1 MTTSTAV
8 ATQRGFTGPALVGT
22 VFLLTTLAGLAFQ
35 TVAFLT
41 TDLDPYRA
49 QGPVES
55 IKGIALFG
63 GISLVVA
70 LAIALPLRRDPVKS
84 RIGATALGSLAL
96 VTLPFFWCG
105 APAIFGAAAAWL
117 AGLVKDTEPQT
128 GVARG
133 FGIVGMV
140 VAALVVVATFVL
152 YITSFVS
159 GSN

>member
-8 ATQRGFTGPALVGT
+8 ANQRGFTGPALVGT

-35 TVAFLT
+35 TVAFMT

-55 IKGIALFG
+55 IESIALFG
-63 GISLVVA
+63 GISLIVA
-70 LAIALPLRRDPVKS
+70 LAIALPLRRDPAKARV
-84 RIGATALGSLAL
+84 GAIALGSLAL
-96 VTLPFFWCG
+96 ITLPFFWSG

-117 AGLVKDTEPQT
+117 AGLVKGTEPQT

-133 FGIVGMV
+133 FGIVGIV
-140 VAALVVVATFVL
+140 VAAIVVVATFVL
-152 YITSFVS
+152 YITSLVS
-159 GSN
+159 GNY